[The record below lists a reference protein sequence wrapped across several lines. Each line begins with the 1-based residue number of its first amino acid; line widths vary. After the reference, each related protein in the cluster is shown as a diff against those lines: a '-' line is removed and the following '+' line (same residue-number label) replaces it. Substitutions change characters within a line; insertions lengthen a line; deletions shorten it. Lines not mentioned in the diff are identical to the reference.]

1 MSWRDVK
8 GSRHG
13 HDWFCVTL
21 YTGES
26 VTPSQHATVLGDVA
40 EALYVK
46 ILTGPEKR
54 GLLARV
60 VRYALP
66 QEDGDLLEL
75 KPMDPDGGA
84 PTRVKRSLFCRHPF
98 PGAVQ

>member
-13 HDWFCVTL
+13 HDWFCAIL
-21 YTGES
+21 YTGEF
-26 VTPSQHATVLGDVA
+26 VTPSQHAAVLGDVA

-46 ILTGPEKR
+46 TLTGTEKR

-60 VRYALP
+60 VRCARP
-66 QEDGDLLEL
+66 KKMATG
-75 KPMDPDGGA
+75 
-84 PTRVKRSLFCRHPF
+84 
-98 PGAVQ
+98 